1 MSNIISEKYKDL
13 ETFSSEKKNLFI
25 KAKPFPFIELDNF
38 FDEDYLNGI
47 LESFPKMSEN
57 KHDFNMNTKAEVK
70 LAISSPDRIPSK
82 INSFIEFLNSY
93 LFLDFIQKL
102 TGIEQ
107 KLIPDPYLFG
117 AGLHEI
123 KKGGFLKVHS
133 DFNLHPQLK
142 LNRRLNLLLYL
153 CFLYPTL

>member
-1 MSNIISEKYKDL
+1 MSNIISEKYRDL

-82 INSFIEFLNSY
+82 INCKQTFFSSFKKMFVWHLFMSIFRIKLVYFKLPPIFNS
-93 LFLDFIQKL
+93 I
-102 TGIEQ
+102 
-107 KLIPDPYLFG
+107 LIL
-117 AGLHEI
+117 
-123 KKGGFLKVHS
+123 
-133 DFNLHPQLK
+133 
-142 LNRRLNLLLYL
+142 
-153 CFLYPTL
+153 